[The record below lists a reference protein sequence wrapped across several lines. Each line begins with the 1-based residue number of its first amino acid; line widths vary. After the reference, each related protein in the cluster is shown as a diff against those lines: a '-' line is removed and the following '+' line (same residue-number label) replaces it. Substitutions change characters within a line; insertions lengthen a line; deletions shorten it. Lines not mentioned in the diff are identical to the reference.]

1 MPIPN
6 PEELD
11 AMLVKTLIAG
21 SLTAAFLAVPFAGM
35 ADAASKR
42 KPVHTSGNMVQ
53 QGSAQQGSMDGWP
66 QNLDELANAYN
77 CGPYADAESAKKCK
91 K

>member
-1 MPIPN
+1 MF
-6 PEELD
+6 
-11 AMLVKTLIAG
+11 AKTLIAG
-21 SLTAAFLAVPFAGM
+21 ALTAAFLAVPFAGM

-42 KPVHTSGNMVQ
+42 KPVQTSGNMAQ
-53 QGSAQQGSMDGWP
+53 QGTSAQQGSMDGWP
-66 QNLDELANAYN
+66 QTLDELANAYN